1 MAQVIV
7 RPNGV
12 GAVDDVTHV
21 GGSTFWETTDD
32 VTHDGDTT
40 YSLCESTS
48 NYGMATFS
56 AHGLTEGDVI
66 DSIEIFTT
74 VKSEMAGG
82 AVVYGLS
89 NDALNNWG
97 VAFQTSVPDT
107 YTEYSVLFTE
117 NPATSSPYTIAELD
131 VAQFAFAI
139 GSIPIR
145 MTQIYAKIN
154 YTPAP
159 STTNAILLAG
169 N

>member
-7 RPNGV
+7 RPSGV
-12 GAVDDVTHV
+12 GTTDDITHV

-48 NYGMATFS
+48 NIGMATIS

-66 DSIEIFTT
+66 DSIELFTT
-74 VKSEMAGG
+74 VKSETAGG
-82 AVVYGLS
+82 SVVYGLS
-89 NDALNNWG
+89 NDNLDDWG
-97 VAFQTSVPDT
+97 VGFQTSVPDT
-107 YTEYSVLFTE
+107 YTEYSILYTE

-131 VAQFAFAI
+131 VAQLVFAI
-139 GSIPIR
+139 GGFPIR
-145 MTQIYAKIN
+145 MTQTYAKIN

>member
-7 RPNGV
+7 RPSGV
-12 GAVDDVTHV
+12 GAVDDITHV

-40 YSLCESTS
+40 YSLCESIS
-48 NYGMATFS
+48 NLGMATIS

-74 VKSEMAGG
+74 VKSEMADGI
-82 AVVYGLS
+82 VVYGLS
-89 NDALNNWG
+89 NDNLDNWG
-97 VAFQTSVPDT
+97 TAAQANVPDT

-131 VAQFAFAI
+131 VAQLVFAI
-139 GSIPIR
+139 SDIPIR
-145 MTQIYAKIN
+145 MTQTYAKIN